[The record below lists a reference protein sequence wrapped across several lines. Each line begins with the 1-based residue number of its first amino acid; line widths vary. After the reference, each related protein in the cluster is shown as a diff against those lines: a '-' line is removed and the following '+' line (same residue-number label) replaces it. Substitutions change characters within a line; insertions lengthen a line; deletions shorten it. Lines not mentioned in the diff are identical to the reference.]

1 MQISDAATKA
11 AVAEAK
17 LKIKRPRTPADELR
31 EVLQTL
37 ETRTVR
43 LDDCSPDEALEM
55 LSLFDQA
62 VAGLDRLQDLGMSLG
77 SEMSQFET
85 VTYQFRK
92 KMALFVS
99 RVGGARAM
107 EDARRLHRSSADR
120 WWWRADEI
128 LAAERK
134 TKIRRG
140 LRNAGIAAAIL
151 LVLAVVYQNFF
162 APDPALQASMGHQ
175 QQAENL
181 LIEEDYEN
189 ALKEMGEALVYT
201 PGEPGL
207 HILKGVIEESL
218 DQPEAA
224 AASFDNAREGLDN
237 QDDFFVNRAIY
248 YLMMAQAERALAD
261 SAAALIINP
270 DSVISYLNMGQAY
283 TLLEDYPAAIES
295 YQLAEETAI
304 RTGNTQLQ
312 AVARI
317 NLAQVLQ
324 MSTLPRLP
332 ESDSGGTGD

>member
-1 MQISDAATKA
+1 MQNSDAATKA
-11 AVAEAK
+11 AIVEAQ
-17 LKIKRPRTPADELR
+17 LKIKRPRTPVDELR
-31 EVLQTL
+31 EVLKTL
-37 ETRTVR
+37 ETRTAR

-55 LSLFDQA
+55 LSLFDLA
-62 VAGLDRLQDLGMSLG
+62 TAGLDRLQDLGMSPG
-77 SEMSQFET
+77 SERSQFET
-85 VTYQFRK
+85 ITSQFRK
-92 KMALFVS
+92 KMALFVR

-107 EDARRLHRSSADR
+107 EDTRHLHQPPADH
-120 WWWRADEI
+120 WWWRVDEI

-140 LRNAGIAAAIL
+140 LRSAGIVAAV
-151 LVLAVVYQNFF
+151 LVALAMVYRNFF

-189 ALKEMGEALVYT
+189 ALKEVGEALVYT
-201 PGEPGL
+201 PDEPGL

-224 AASFDNAREGLDN
+224 AASFDNARGGLDN
-237 QDDFFVNRAIY
+237 HDDFFVHRAIL
-248 YLMMAQAERALAD
+248 YLMMGQAERALAD
-261 SAAALIINP
+261 SAAALKINP

-283 TLLEDYPAAIES
+283 ALLEDYPAAIES
-295 YQLAEETAI
+295 YQLADETAT

-312 AVARI
+312 VVARI

-324 MSTLPRLP
+324 ISTLPKLP
-332 ESDSGGTGD
+332 VDQ